1 MRNFIEDLA
10 YVIGNTNISGKGDLQ
25 FPLVY
30 SKAFGEMSVREID
43 LSERSK
49 NSLGRA
55 RISTMQDLMNG
66 FNAVA
71 KIRNCGA
78 KSAKEIKTGFLQRW
92 YETLDDKQ
100 FVDFWEEFIIINSH
114 G

>member
-10 YVIGNTNISGKGDLQ
+10 YVIGNTNISGKTPLQ
-25 FPLVY
+25 MPLTY
-30 SKAFGEMSVREID
+30 SKAFGETSVREID

-55 RISTMQDLMNG
+55 NIHTMNDLMNK
-66 FNAVA
+66 FDTVA
-71 KIRNCGA
+71 KIRNCGT